1 MSFYYGE
8 GRFHPEIKI
17 TELKSDF
24 VEFILKNVDVS
35 FANSL
40 RRVIISEVPTMS
52 IDMVEVIE
60 NTSPLFDDFVV
71 HRIGLVPLVS
81 EDIDSYEFP
90 LKCSCPE
97 GCSRCQ
103 VLFDLSVKCDENCKE
118 DTMEVTS
125 NDIIPKDKD
134 CKVKPVDYG
143 NNPIILTKLK
153 KGQSINMTLTAKK
166 GMGKTHA
173 KWSPVC
179 TCVMKPIPVVELI
192 NVDGEN
198 FLQKELTPE
207 NKIKFCEACPSKVFS
222 YDEKKDEIIVEKS
235 DKCTFCEECLIK
247 TQDFIKKKDKKDFDD
262 FKQQKKSEGM
272 SDENIKKLKM
282 NQGPSINYRE
292 VIKVEP
298 KANEFLFRVESNGAL
313 SPKKIIYEAL
323 KILKQK
329 FGEIEKILNEKEDDN

>member
-1 MSFYYGE
+1 MSFLYGE

-17 TELKSDF
+17 KEIKSDYI
-24 VEFILKNVDVS
+24 EFILKNADVS

-40 RRVIISEVPTMS
+40 RRVIISEVPTMA
-52 IDMVEVIE
+52 IDMVQVIE

-81 EDIDSYEFP
+81 EDIDNYQFP
-90 LKCSCPE
+90 LKCTCKE
-97 GCSRCQ
+97 GCTHCQ

-125 NDIIPKDKD
+125 NDITPKDKS
-134 CKVKPVDYG
+134 CKVKPVDYS

-166 GMGKTHA
+166 GIGKTHA

-179 TCVMKPIPVVELI
+179 TCVMKPIAVVELI

-198 FLQKELTPE
+198 FLQKSLVEDD
-207 NKIKFCEACPSKVFS
+207 KRKFCEACPSKVFR
-222 YDEKKDEIIVEKS
+222 YDETKDEIVVEKREN
-235 DKCTFCEECLIK
+235 CTFCEECLIA
-247 TQDFIKKKDKKDFDD
+247 TQDFIKKKDKTD
-262 FKQQKKSEGM
+262 FKRQKKQKGM
-272 SDENIKKLKM
+272 SEEDIEKLKM

-298 KANEFLFRVESNGAL
+298 KTNEFLFKVESTGAL
-313 SPKKIIYEAL
+313 SPRKIVYEAFN
-323 KILKQK
+323 ILKQK
-329 FGEIEKILNEKEDDN
+329 FGEIDKILNEKEENDP